1 MTWKGHGREKKDWI
15 GAVILVGIKLK
26 MLSNFMLWD
35 TKWTPAE
42 LPKKFFLCPKS
53 DRHFSFIPIGI
64 TGDTCT
70 IFYLPLLKVVL
81 PVFRR

>member
-35 TKWTPAE
+35 TKWTPA
-42 LPKKFFLCPKS
+42 
-53 DRHFSFIPIGI
+53 DGI
-64 TGDTCT
+64 QSEHQLSSQRSSSSAQRVTD
-70 IFYLPLLKVVL
+70 ILVL
-81 PVFRR
+81 FQLE